1 MTHIPKQTPSSSPP
15 YLKDGHDGNQIP
27 TAFAGVDP
35 HSGQVVAWV
44 NTQQPSL
51 LPTAA
56 SGVPASVP
64 VSPLP
69 SVAASPPSRR
79 ASLSLPVVLL
89 CGLWGVL
96 GLLAFH
102 AFTGG
107 NAQSLRAENE
117 QLRTQLQQIRGCIHG
132 Y

>member
-1 MTHIPKQTPSSSPP
+1 MTHIPKHTSSSSPP
-15 YLKDGHDGNQIP
+15 YLRDGQGGKQLP

-35 HSGQVVAWV
+35 HSDQVVAWV
-44 NTQQPSL
+44 NAQQPS
-51 LPTAA
+51 PVTPAA
-56 SGVPASVP
+56 SGV
-64 VSPLP
+64 
-69 SVAASPPSRR
+69 SVAAPAPTSVSASPPSRR

-89 CGLWGVL
+89 CGLWGAL
-96 GLLAFH
+96 GLLALH

-132 Y
+132 H